1 MQGRFNV
8 SLSVGFLGNATP
20 PSINVSMS
28 FVHVSMFPQ
37 LVSNSFWLLPPSPS
51 LLLFRSRHLFCLS
64 ISLGLSNC
72 PFQSA
77 RLSLSLSFPLPIS
90 SVRHSAMRLR
100 SKYVTSPLH
109 LVLNSLSFGV
119 FVFSDV
125 MRRCVLTVRLSWS
138 PLSVHHWIRV
148 NPRRGLLYN
157 SLAGYYIYDLYYDY
171 NPRVRLLNP
180 SELRTRC
187 ITVALAFQL

>member
-1 MQGRFNV
+1 
-8 SLSVGFLGNATP
+8 
-20 PSINVSMS
+20 
-28 FVHVSMFPQ
+28 
-37 LVSNSFWLLPPSPS
+37 
-51 LLLFRSRHLFCLS
+51 
-64 ISLGLSNC
+64 
-72 PFQSA
+72 
-77 RLSLSLSFPLPIS
+77 
-90 SVRHSAMRLR
+90 MRLR

-109 LVLNSLSFGV
+109 LVLNSLGFGV

>member
-1 MQGRFNV
+1 MFR
-8 SLSVGFLGNATP
+8 SLSVSLETLP
-20 PSINVSMS
+20 LPLSMS
-28 FVHVSMFPQ
+28 VCPLSMSVCFLSLFLTPFD
-37 LVSNSFWLLPPSPS
+37 SCHRLPPSYSFAVAISFASQSLSACLTVPS
-51 LLLFRSRHLFCLS
+51 NQPVF
-64 ISLGLSNC
+64 
-72 PFQSA
+72 P
-77 RLSLSLSFPLPIS
+77 SLSFPLPIS

-109 LVLNSLSFGV
+109 LVLNSLGFGV

-180 SELRTRC
+180 SELRTCC